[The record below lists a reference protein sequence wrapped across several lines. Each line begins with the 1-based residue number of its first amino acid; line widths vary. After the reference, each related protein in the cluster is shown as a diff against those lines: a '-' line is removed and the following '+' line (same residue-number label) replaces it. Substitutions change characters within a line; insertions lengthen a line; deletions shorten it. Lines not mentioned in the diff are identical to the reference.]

1 MLFLITTAEPM
12 TMVMAEFKPLP
23 IPGMPNLTLMPQ
35 KYNDIEPA
43 LGLTDI
49 RRKRE
54 LVPYFR
60 GEACTRRI
68 RWAGRMEQLQ
78 RKYLQTVVGG
88 LPSLPFIFYRVMCK
102 LPDWRNIILK

>member
-1 MLFLITTAEPM
+1 MGETLITVHTEKGLSLLQR
-12 TMVMAEFKPLP
+12 V
-23 IPGMPNLTLMPQ
+23 PNLTLMPQ